1 MFKIINLLFLSLSAG
16 WIHANT
22 EKLSVSVGHSPA
34 KAVVFSDPE
43 ALVSDLLL
51 KAVDFENWIKQED
64 FLIQLR
70 NYFDLSYM
78 SRFVLGR
85 SWKQIDS
92 AQFKEFTDLF
102 AETQALSLLPQI
114 KDLDSIRLLKKR
126 SKDNK
131 TLLTFSYQRE
141 RRQAIEVAVFVRK
154 NQDGLVKIYDFKIED
169 IRLLLNWRA
178 QIKSIISRQGFEGM
192 ISDMRS
198 ALEKKRSGFE

>member
-16 WIHANT
+16 WVHANT
-22 EKLSVSVGHSPA
+22 KKSVVSVGHSSA

-43 ALVSDLLL
+43 ELVSDLIL

-70 NYFDLSYM
+70 SYFDLSYM

-85 SWKQIDS
+85 GWKNIDS

-102 AETQALSLLPQI
+102 AETQALTLFPQI
-114 KDLDSIRLLKKR
+114 KDPDAIRLLNKR

-131 TLLTFSYQRE
+131 TLLTFSYDRE
-141 RRQAIEVAVFVRK
+141 VGQAIEVAVFVRK
-154 NQDGLVKIYDFKIED
+154 NQDGLVKIYDFKIEG
-169 IRLLLNWRA
+169 IRLLLNWRS
-178 QIKSIISRQGFEGM
+178 QIDSVVRSKGFEGM
-192 ISDMRS
+192 IKDMRS
-198 ALEKKRSGFE
+198 NLEKNKADLD